1 MNWEDFFAGK
11 ISVYCGGPTGAE
23 QFLDEC
29 DAHGIPTRDQRRK
42 LRGYGTSHFAYRYNG
57 KILVVFSCSEDSW
70 NGQLGCGSV
79 TEVLRYADIQS
90 KSVQIDTLDGL
101 L

>member
-1 MNWEDFFAGK
+1 MNWEDFLAGK
-11 ISVYCGGPTGAE
+11 ISVYCGDRTGAE
-23 QFLDEC
+23 QFLNEC
-29 DAHGIPTRDQRRK
+29 DAQGIPTLDQRRK
-42 LRGYGTSHFAYRYNG
+42 LKRYGTSHFAYRYNG

-70 NGQLGCGSV
+70 DGQLGCGNV